1 MSGHID
7 AQLLIPFANPP
18 QPVHAELVGSHQCRA
33 EGFTARSSSPIF
45 AICRALIAA
54 GVCPDRPLHA
64 FRDGMLCIV
73 VRSIAE
79 GARLIVK
86 DRASGPS
93 SRNGCRFLAP
103 RWRRPC
109 VYLSGPVSGAPLG
122 PRELR
127 HDLRHRVGLRRRR

>member
-86 DRASGPS
+86 DRASGPVFEKWVPFS
-93 SRNGCRFLAP
+93 CPPVAP
-103 RWRRPC
+103 PMR
-109 VYLSGPVSGAPLG
+109 LSERASVRCPARAAGVAP
-122 PRELR
+122 
-127 HDLRHRVGLRRRR
+127 